1 MEREIHSGYNDLMQV
16 EMAVKTAQKMVGSA
30 TMSLDKDMLDGAK
43 QAVAD
48 AHARLAEARHQ
59 ATGVD
64 EEFLRRCEQE
74 LQQAEH
80 QLSEALQ

>member
-1 MEREIHSGYNDLMQV
+1 MERGIHSGYNDLMQV
-16 EMAVKTAQKMVGSA
+16 EMSVKTAQKMVGSA

-48 AHARLAEARHQ
+48 AHARLREARQQ

-64 EEFLRRCEQE
+64 EEFLRRCQQE

-80 QLSEALQ
+80 QLNEALK

>member
-30 TMSLDKDMLDGAK
+30 TMSLDKGMLDGAK
-43 QAVAD
+43 QAIAD
-48 AHARLAEARHQ
+48 AHERLAEARHQ

-64 EEFLRRCEQE
+64 EEFLHRCEHE

-80 QLSEALQ
+80 QLNEALS